1 MKGARSMSKSTTLKS
16 VFQLLSL
23 LFCLVLIPVACA
35 QPAELTGVVAEQQ
48 TIAGQQ
54 AVAEQ
59 AVAEQ
64 AFAERAAYGRPAT
77 SEMLGDNGNCTVH
90 SINPTYNYI
99 CVMPGD
105 SNTFKVIFRNEGN
118 ETINVAPKVMDSPYS
133 YYTLDKSWIKISP
146 ASVDV
151 EPGKEQ
157 DFEVEVSVP
166 EDAESGEYEA
176 QIVFTDDVYNYENGD
191 SEYIQ
196 DAEPQY
202 VNVMYLGISVPV
214 RPKLE
219 LQTSYIS
226 DTMKPGEE
234 YVYEIKIKNVA
245 DKDVTIDPEVMDYG
259 YCGYPYDQS
268 AFSDDIIEISAPSVI
283 KAGEIAKMTI
293 SIPVPKDAS
302 GYYSGSI
309 EMNADGTESDGSVPQ
324 IGLGFNVVKQSSAPY
339 VKTFTTTTA
348 DPISISVSTDS
359 YTGSSVRVSPEMEE
373 PSLEVSLKYNSK
385 PVDLTLVET
394 TESGYIYPQW
404 YGFPSWSIEDDSN
417 YEGSNG
423 HEKTYEVSG
432 AVGTWELT
440 ILPKNAESLSYSV
453 TIGDSDKK

>member
-1 MKGARSMSKSTTLKS
+1 MSVSTKLKST
-16 VFQLLSL
+16 FQLLSL
-23 LFCLVLIPVACA
+23 LFCLVLIPIACA
-35 QPAELTGVVAEQQ
+35 QPAELTGAVAEQQ

-59 AVAEQ
+59 AVAEH
-64 AFAERAAYGRPAT
+64 AAYGRSAT
-77 SEMLGDNGNCTVH
+77 SEMLGDYGNYTVH

-99 CVMPGD
+99 CIMPGD
-105 SNTFKVIFRNEGN
+105 SKTFKVSFRNEGN
-118 ETINVAPKVMDSPYS
+118 ETINVAPEVMDSPYS

-176 QIVFTDDVYNYENGD
+176 LIVFTDDVYNYENVD
-191 SEYIQ
+191 PEYIP

-214 RPKLE
+214 SPKLE
-219 LQTSYIS
+219 LQTSYLS

-245 DKDVTIDPEVMDYG
+245 GKDVTIDPEVMDYG

-268 AFSDDIIEISAPSVI
+268 AFNNDIIDISAPSVI

-302 GYYSGSI
+302 GYYNGLI
-309 EMNADGTESDGSVPQ
+309 EMNADGNENDGSVPQ
-324 IGLGFNVVKQSSAPY
+324 ISLSFNVVEQSSAPY
-339 VKTFTTTTA
+339 VKTFTTTTEE
-348 DPISISVSTDS
+348 PILISVSTDS
-359 YTGSSVRVSPEMEE
+359 YTGSSVRVSPKIEE
-373 PSLEVSLKYNSK
+373 PSLDVSLKYNSK
-385 PVDLTLVET
+385 PVDLTLMET
-394 TESGYIYPQW
+394 TESGYIYSQW
-404 YGFPSWSIEDDSN
+404 YSFPSWSIENNSN

-423 HEKTYEVSG
+423 HEKTYKVSG
-432 AVGTWELT
+432 AAGTWELT
-440 ILPKNAESLSYSV
+440 ILPKNTESFSYSV
-453 TIGDSDKK
+453 TIGDSEKKVK